1 LPPVDVTPLE
11 HNRGMKKNHGE
22 AQHGGNASTA
32 TREDLALAVRRLA
45 DAEAARS
52 EAVAALAR
60 VSARGEGEAAAG
72 MPIDQHL
79 RWSTNLRHASVSTIS
94 VIVDVAPDLPTV
106 MAAHAEGKVNLDQM
120 AAIAWPAARV
130 SRELR
135 RSLDVSLGTSDNRWW
150 TWSPDQLEV
159 EVTRLLEALT
169 PAATEAEELARAQR
183 QYLHTQ
189 STLDGQGLKFWGQA
203 WGIDAALMD
212 QTLRSAAPAPVAA
225 EADEDCVLIGHP
237 SVRDGQRFEGLMNIF
252 RAYGGRTDAPGPDV
266 TIYAIVDETTDGTGS
281 AEVLTATRG
290 LAPRMSAAQVA
301 RLEAN
306 GARRVEVFALNG
318 EIVAVDGRGG
328 HAINDPE
335 GLSED
340 TTRIICTV
348 RDRTCRA
355 PGCDRPAEHLHHLIW
370 QTWPGS
376 TDDPSNRAWLCTR
389 CHHRVVHR
397 WRWTGSVGELGRI
410 RWKRGPTIACTRGRL
425 DQRLRRPPAQQEL
438 DHEGQPL
445 PF

>member
-1 LPPVDVTPLE
+1 
-11 HNRGMKKNHGE
+11 MKKNHGE
-22 AQHGGNASTA
+22 DQDGGNASIA
-32 TREDLALAVRRLA
+32 TREDLALAVAELA
-45 DAEAARS
+45 AAEGSRS
-52 EAVAALAR
+52 RAVAALAR
-60 VSARGEGEAAAG
+60 VRARGDGEAALG
-72 MPIDQHL
+72 MPVEQHL
-79 RWSTNLRHASVSTIS
+79 RWTTNLRRGTVSTIS
-94 VIVDVAPDLPTV
+94 VITDVAGDLPSV
-106 MAAHAEGKVNLDQM
+106 MQVSSEGKLNLDQL

-135 RSLDVSLGTSDNRWW
+135 RSLDLSLATGGDQWW
-150 TWSPDQLEV
+150 TWSPDQLEA
-159 EVTRLLEALT
+159 EVTRLLEDLT
-169 PAATEAEELARAQR
+169 PAATEAEELERAQR

-225 EADEDCVLIGHP
+225 EADEDGVLIGRP
-237 SVRDGQRFEGLMNIF
+237 TVRDGQLFAGLMNIL
-252 RAYGGRTDAPGPDV
+252 RSYGSRVDAPGPDV
-266 TIYAIVDETTDGTGS
+266 TIYAIVDETAEGNGTG
-281 AEVLTATRG
+281 EILTATRG

-301 RLEAN
+301 KLHCD
-306 GARRVEVFALNG
+306 GARRIEVFAVNG
-318 EIVAVDGRGG
+318 EIVAVDGRAG
-328 HAINDPE
+328 HTINDPA

-340 TTRIICTV
+340 TTRIICTI
-348 RDRTCRA
+348 RDRSCRA

-370 QTWPGS
+370 QSMPGS

-397 WRWTGSVGELGRI
+397 WKWAGTVGAVGQI

-425 DQRLRRPPAQQEL
+425 DQRLRPPPPTIEL